1 LLPERVA
8 AQVRDVGGSYGATRK
23 YSPQFS
29 WVVHGFVGPAPYRFE
44 IADDCVGAIV
54 FQLSVACV
62 EAVVS
67 RKLRSAPR

>member
-1 LLPERVA
+1 LLPSALPHRF
-8 AQVRDVGGSYGATRK
+8 RDVSGSFGATRK

-29 WVVHGFVGPAPYRFE
+29 WVVHGFVGPAAYWFE